1 MMKSHLKSRAICR
14 TGTSNPQQMIF
25 ELKHRVVVALNKL
38 ADRDTFQIGIDE
50 LEKTIQHLSPD
61 EVTPFLYCI
70 LDVDCAHKTAVRRE
84 CIRLIGVLA
93 SFHEVQ
99 VSSHLGKIV
108 VGVVK
113 RLKDPDS
120 VVRDA
125 CVETMGVLAV
135 KLGGIESCDAEG
147 VFVALVKPLFEI
159 LGEQNKQLQSGSA
172 LCLARVIHNTSY
184 PPITI
189 LHRML
194 IRTVK
199 FLKNPHFLAKPAV
212 IQLNSTI
219 IQAGGASTPNSLYAA
234 MTSIQEALKSSDW
247 VTRKAASAALGEI
260 ASSGG
265 SDFSSLRAS
274 CICSLESCR
283 FDKVSF
289 WYLNVHANMK
299 CAALAKLELLHSIY
313 YLMQVKPVR
322 DTVLHALH
330 LWRSLVGSDT
340 PACSDTGSSLKETFS
355 GGGYGDI
362 SSTGESTS
370 KAVTSTKGGCDSV
383 KKRSPL
389 SSRKVAQKT
398 KEISTW
404 QVEIAVPKN
413 HISNLADTRNEES
426 EGSSVTKTFEMAS
439 NDISSSQYN
448 GFEYVPVDDKQETSS
463 VSIVVTDKFKTK
475 LVPNFH
481 NSLLREPVVMETG
494 IGKHFSNEEVSAD
507 QQTCFVKTQNRGSL
521 DSIVTMSSSQTIGT
535 CCLQTANDM
544 IMVRKH
550 LLEIENKQSEL
561 LDMLKMFTINT
572 AESLS
577 LIHMKVSVLED
588 VVGKMSQLNGGRCFE
603 QSTFKLSKRSTTLAS
618 PRLSVCTPRPSVE
631 ICNRQP
637 PFPKRGNEFCE
648 EKTSSRSKLRSS
660 AEQGV
665 SIWTESRNS
674 VAEGIHKSSR
684 HGVGGNQTKNLGSA
698 VTSNARYYS
707 SEAKDSP
714 WTLVIGHLSKGDL
727 DAAYTEALR
736 SGDDLVLIE
745 LLEKTGP
752 VLEELSEKTA
762 NDVLRTLATYFLEQR
777 FINSM
782 IPWLQQVVDLSALH
796 GPNYLALS
804 AKARREFLFAI
815 QEAVNIGF
823 SNSAERR
830 SVTQL
835 VMKLHQIWGKCA

>member
-283 FDKVSF
+283 FDKV
-289 WYLNVHANMK
+289 
-299 CAALAKLELLHSIY
+299 
-313 YLMQVKPVR
+313 KPVR

-370 KAVTSTKGGCDSV
+370 KAVTSTK
-383 KKRSPL
+383 
-389 SSRKVAQKT
+389 
-398 KEISTW
+398 
-404 QVEIAVPKN
+404 
-413 HISNLADTRNEES
+413 DTRNEES